1 MNQSAQL
8 QREAALQRESLS
20 STLGQL
26 RDGMTKQAL
35 SAELVGVLRDSSL
48 SVVKSLAESARGN
61 PGAALLIGAGL
72 TMLLTR
78 TTSADVVTTASS
90 AFKAATAA
98 GGNAIDAAATSAKD
112 AAARAGE
119 KASTLTDKVMGA
131 VNDTAASV
139 RDKAGGALDSL
150 SEEAASKG
158 KDAQS
163 LLEQGKDQARHLND
177 EATKLATDTRMA
189 MTRMLEDQPILVAAI
204 GTAIGAL
211 FGAALPLSQT
221 ERDVLGKVGSDA
233 IGTGREVLEKA
244 KEVAT
249 EELAKAEL
257 GKIVAAGAGKV
268 IDGMVPTS
276 PKT

>member
-1 MNQSAQL
+1 MTQSAQL
-8 QREAALQRESLS
+8 QREAALQREGLS

-26 RDGMTKQAL
+26 RDGMTTQAL

-72 TMLLTR
+72 TMMLTR
-78 TTSADVVTTASS
+78 TTSADVVSTASS
-90 AFKAATAA
+90 TFRAATAA
-98 GGNAIDAAATSAKD
+98 GGDAIGAAAATARN
-112 AAARAGE
+112 ATMRAGE
-119 KASTLTDKVMGA
+119 EASSLTDKLIGA
-131 VNDTAASV
+131 VGDTAASV
-139 RDKAGGALDSL
+139 KDRAGGALDSL
-150 SEEAASKG
+150 SEEAASRG
-158 KDAQS
+158 RDAQGF
-163 LLEQGKDQARHLND
+163 LEQGKDQARHLNE
-177 EATKLATDTRMA
+177 EAAKLANDTRLA
-189 MTRMLEDQPILVAAI
+189 MTRLLEDQPILVAAI

-221 ERDVLGKVGSDA
+221 ERDLLSKMGSEA

-249 EELAKAEL
+249 EEFAKAEL
-257 GKIVAAGAGKV
+257 GKKVAEGAGKV

-276 PKT
+276 PHT